1 MVSKAR
7 LPNLDTPPPPSP
19 LSSPPRGDSV
29 DGTPLSPGYDD
40 DSTLVPP
47 GSSYDT
53 DDEDDDN
60 SQDPDEVDL

>member
-29 DGTPLSPGYDD
+29 DGALPPGYDD
-40 DSTLVPP
+40 DSTLNTP
-47 GSSYDT
+47 GSSDGT
-53 DDEDDDN
+53 DDEDDDD
-60 SQDPDEVDL
+60 SRDPNEADS